1 MSNLKPTYL
10 LTQAQGSPG
19 SNLPTLPLILSPTV
33 YSFVEDTIKVQNA
46 KDHCSSYPSLSVKLA
61 SQLKPGLTVHG
72 SPQTHGS
79 SSTLTRLS
87 ALSYFG
93 FHFRSMRLLS
103 SSSIAYLFPSSS
115 SSISVLERKL
125 KKKKERKKTQLFH
138 FSQLGPSKFH

>member
-33 YSFVEDTIKVQNA
+33 YSSVEDTIKVQNA
-46 KDHCSSYPSLSVKLA
+46 KDHCSSCPSLSVKLA
-61 SQLKPGLTVHG
+61 GQLKPGLTVHA
-72 SPQTHGS
+72 SPQTHDS

-125 KKKKERKKTQLFH
+125 KKKRRKKGNSAFPFFLTW
-138 FSQLGPSKFH
+138 SQ